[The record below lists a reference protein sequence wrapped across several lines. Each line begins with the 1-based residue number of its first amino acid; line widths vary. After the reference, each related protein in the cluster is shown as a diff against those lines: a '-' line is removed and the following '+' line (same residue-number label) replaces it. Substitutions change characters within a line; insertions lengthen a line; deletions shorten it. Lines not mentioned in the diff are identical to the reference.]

1 MSTKWTVASLFYCYF
16 FLVSE
21 PHVSLIFCCPQRA
34 WARSFDNAL
43 VVRFKKVITHS
54 IEIASNEI
62 TKYLLKWGHD
72 HSQPY
77 ANKRSYTMANMYR
90 DDDPIKG
97 KLRTH
102 GNLKNLQLLQSN
114 PNDTGLQL
122 AISKKP
128 KSSAFHDSL
137 LSIIGIFCRFC
148 FLGVP
153 EFPK

>member
-21 PHVSLIFCCPQRA
+21 THVLIFCCPQRA

-62 TKYLLKWGHD
+62 TKYLLELGHD

-77 ANKRSYTMANMYR
+77 ANKRSSMANMYR

-102 GNLKNLQLLQSN
+102 GNLKNLQLLQLK
-114 PNDTGLQL
+114 PNDTGLQF

-137 LSIIGIFCRFC
+137 LSIMGIFCRFC
-148 FLGVP
+148 FLVVP